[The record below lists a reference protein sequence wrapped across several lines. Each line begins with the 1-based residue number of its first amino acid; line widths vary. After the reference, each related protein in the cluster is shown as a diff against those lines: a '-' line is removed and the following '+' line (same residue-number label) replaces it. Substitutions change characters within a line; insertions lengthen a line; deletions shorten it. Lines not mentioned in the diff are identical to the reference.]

1 MILDGRPYSEIAPK
15 AGVSIGAITKIRKRL
30 GV

>member
-1 MILDGRPYSEIAPK
+1 MIRAERPYSEIASK
-15 AGVSIGAITKIRKRL
+15 AGVSVGAITKIRKRL